1 MAEANG
7 APPLAWFF
15 ATAERRRQAWR
26 YWIADTAVGLLNM
39 GLHYGLRLLPIDACS
54 ALGGVLGA
62 LAKYRYPASDA
73 RARKA
78 WMTLRPNE
86 ADQAS
91 TDAAMRRL
99 WRCVGRS
106 TAEFSVLDRLWP
118 AGRIAV
124 DGLDYL
130 TTARATGKPMIG
142 MCLHLGNWETIPA
155 MVLANGFKGAS
166 IYLPPDN
173 RFEHFVVNR
182 ARDRLGGDY
191 ILASR
196 RTGFEAIRTL
206 VRKNQG
212 ILMYVDESVRG
223 RVWAPAFG
231 RPLRPQGNIAYILRI
246 ARLTG
251 AIIFPI
257 YSVRVVGGA
266 RFKVTVLPALELVQT
281 GDRDAD
287 LMANIAMI
295 DTLIDPIIRA
305 HLDQWYYVL
314 DFEFE

>member
-26 YWIADTAVGLLNM
+26 YWVADTATGLFNM
-39 GLHYGLRLLPIDACS
+39 GLHCGLRLLPIDACS
-54 ALGGVLGA
+54 TLGGVIGA

-78 WMTLRPNE
+78 WMTLRPGE
-86 ADQAS
+86 ADQDS
-91 TDAAMRRL
+91 TDAAMLRL
-99 WRCVGRS
+99 WRCVGR
-106 TAEFSVLDRLWP
+106 TMAEFSVLDRLWP
-118 AGRIAV
+118 AGRISV

-130 TTARATGKPMIG
+130 KAAHAAGKPIIG
-142 MCLHLGNWETIPA
+142 MSLHLGNWETVPVMA
-155 MVLANGFKGAS
+155 LANGFKGAS

-173 RFEHFVVNR
+173 RFDHLVVNR

-191 ILASR
+191 IIASR

-206 VRKNQG
+206 VKKNQG
-212 ILMYVDESVRG
+212 ILMYVDEFVRG

-231 RPLRPQGNIAYILRI
+231 RPLRRQGNIAYILRI

-251 AIIFPI
+251 AVIFPI
-257 YSVRVVGGA
+257 YSVRVEGRA
-266 RFKVTVLPALELVQT
+266 RFKVTVLPALDLVQS
-281 GDRDAD
+281 GDREAD

-295 DTLIDPIIRA
+295 DALIDPIIRA
-305 HLDQWYYVL
+305 HLDL
-314 DFEFE
+314 SLIHI